1 MDFSYYERH
10 PGLDPEL
17 PLIFN
22 RMGSAP
28 PARPLE
34 GHPGLHW
41 HESLEILHFV
51 SGTGHVICGLTAVPV
66 QAGDTVVVGGSELHT
81 LEAREGWLE
90 WYYVIPDASLWEN
103 FSLELRDIAF
113 RHLLP
118 ADQTTGRLIRKMEEE
133 LHRQAP
139 GYKAAVK
146 ALLAQMMVYLCRN
159 AVEDRQSLHQM
170 KGDQAK
176 LEIVKQALSYMQL
189 HCAQPITLDELCGH
203 VGLSRYYFCRV
214 FRAVTGMTSVE
225 YLNLYRCTKAQKLL
239 KTGRFTIAGAAEAAG
254 FTSLPYFYRIYRK
267 AMNTLP
273 SRDLPGTEP
282 PAP

>member
-81 LEAREGWLE
+81 LEAKEGWLE
-90 WYYVIPDASLWEN
+90 WYYVIPDTSLWEN

-118 ADQTTGRLIRKMEEE
+118 ADQTTGRLIREMEEE
-133 LHRQAP
+133 LE
-139 GYKAAVK
+139 AA
-146 ALLAQMMVYLCRN
+146 
-159 AVEDRQSLHQM
+159 
-170 KGDQAK
+170 
-176 LEIVKQALSYMQL
+176 
-189 HCAQPITLDELCGH
+189 
-203 VGLSRYYFCRV
+203 
-214 FRAVTGMTSVE
+214 
-225 YLNLYRCTKAQKLL
+225 AQKGESAL
-239 KTGRFTIAGAAEAAG
+239 
-254 FTSLPYFYRIYRK
+254 
-267 AMNTLP
+267 
-273 SRDLPGTEP
+273 
-282 PAP
+282 